1 MNTDDLMNPNKLAM
15 KLAACAKQAMGGF
28 KRGQSLAVLQNWLRS
43 FNFTAEAMKAGWRP
57 MDAPRFMRDEKGGG
71 YAIFDV
77 TRSHWITIPA
87 KSEYSKSDMEEWAHA
102 FSRMEGFAMDR
113 PKVKVGRP
121 RGKKHYNYV
130 RFIEKARSIEAE
142 GRIGLMD
149 AMRELA
155 PKFGVKESEFRAE
168 LTAFGRNKS

>member
-1 MNTDDLMNPNKLAM
+1 MRIEAS
-15 KLAACAKQAMGGF
+15 GF
-28 KRGQSLAVLQNWLRS
+28 GV
-43 FNFTAEAMKAGWRP
+43 
-57 MDAPRFMRDEKGGG
+57 
-71 YAIFDV
+71 FDV
-77 TRSHWITIPA
+77 TQSRWLSIPE
-87 KSEYSKSDMEEWAHA
+87 KREYSKSDMEEWAHA

-113 PKVKVGRP
+113 PKAKVGRP